1 MGLRRGCRLVVAR
14 LALQGEL
21 GLQVFKYVAQL
32 VENTITFLLVLTNRI
47 SAGNAP
53 LALPRGRVGVAGGAG
68 EIIFFPAEGCQ
79 ALGGVAATL
88 LPNAANA
95 ISGGG
100 KDYAEATIKNQ
111 VFDGQK
117 LDNKDF
123 SGADAVDAS
132 FKKASLRGARFFK
145 SDCERADFTGA
156 DLTGAS
162 FESANLKDA
171 ILSGAKAEGT
181 AFSQTILDAKSIS
194 GADFTEAVVQPY
206 VQKELCKRATGATAE
221 SLFCP

>member
-1 MGLRRGCRLVVAR
+1 MRCLVLFLVGSVTTALRPVAR
-14 LALQGEL
+14 RA
-21 GLQVFKYVAQL
+21 
-32 VENTITFLLVLTNRI
+32 
-47 SAGNAP
+47 
-53 LALPRGRVGVAGGAG
+53 
-68 EIIFFPAEGCQ
+68 
-79 ALGGVAATL
+79 ALGQAIGSLAGTL

-95 ISGGG
+95 VSGGG

-123 SGADAVDAS
+123 SGADAVDTS

-145 SDCERADFTGA
+145 SDCERADFSGA

-171 ILSGAKAEGT
+171 ILAGAKAEGT
-181 AFSQTILDAKSIS
+181 AFSQTILDAKTFD
-194 GADFTEAVVQPY
+194 GAEFTEAVVQPY
-206 VQKELCKRATGATAE
+206 VQKELCKRATG
-221 SLFCP
+221 

>member
-1 MGLRRGCRLVVAR
+1 MRCLVLFLVGSVTTALRPVAR
-14 LALQGEL
+14 RAALG
-21 GLQVFKYVAQL
+21 
-32 VENTITFLLVLTNRI
+32 
-47 SAGNAP
+47 
-53 LALPRGRVGVAGGAG
+53 
-68 EIIFFPAEGCQ
+68 Q

-88 LPNAANA
+88 LPNAATA

-162 FESANLKDA
+162 LENANLKDA
-171 ILSGAKAEGT
+171 DLSGVRAEGT
-181 AFSQTILDAKSIS
+181 AFSQTILDAKSIE
-194 GADFTEAVVQPY
+194 GADFTEAVLQPY
-206 VQKELCKRATGATAE
+206 VQKKLCTMVKDAATRD

>member
-1 MGLRRGCRLVVAR
+1 MPQIHPAMRCLLFLVASVTTALRPTQSTRRA
-14 LALQGEL
+14 ALGQAFSTL
-21 GLQVFKYVAQL
+21 
-32 VENTITFLLVLTNRI
+32 I
-47 SAGNAP
+47 
-53 LALPRGRVGVAGGAG
+53 ALPT
-68 EIIFFPAEGCQ
+68 
-79 ALGGVAATL
+79 AAT
-88 LPNAANA
+88 A

-171 ILSGAKAEGT
+171 ILDGAKAEGT
-181 AFSQTILDAKSIS
+181 AFSQTILDAKSFA

-206 VQKELCKRATGATAE
+206 VQKELCKRATGATAD

>member
-1 MGLRRGCRLVVAR
+1 MRCS
-14 LALQGEL
+14 
-21 GLQVFKYVAQL
+21 
-32 VENTITFLLVLTNRI
+32 LVLVA
-47 SAGNAP
+47 SAARES
-53 LALPRGRVGVAGGAG
+53 ALRPTPSTRRTYLG
-68 EIIFFPAEGCQ
+68 Q
-79 ALGGVAATL
+79 ALGTLVA
-88 LPNAANA
+88 LPTAANA

-111 VFDGQK
+111 NFDGQK

-123 SGADAVDAS
+123 SGADAVDTS

-145 SDCERADFTGA
+145 SDCERADFSGA

-171 ILSGAKAEGT
+171 ILANAKAEGT
-181 AFSQTILDAKSIS
+181 AFSQTILDAKSFE

-206 VQKELCKRATGATAE
+206 VQKELCKRVSGNTAE

>member
-1 MGLRRGCRLVVAR
+1 MRCS
-14 LALQGEL
+14 
-21 GLQVFKYVAQL
+21 
-32 VENTITFLLVLTNRI
+32 LVLVA
-47 SAGNAP
+47 SAATVS
-53 LALPRGRVGVAGGAG
+53 ALRPTVDAPRGPRPRLWARSSRC
-68 EIIFFPAEGCQ
+68 P
-79 ALGGVAATL
+79 
-88 LPNAANA
+88 PPNA

-111 VFDGQK
+111 NFDGQK

-123 SGADAVDAS
+123 SGADAVDTS

-145 SDCERADFTGA
+145 SDCERADFSGA

-171 ILSGAKAEGT
+171 ILANAKAEGT
-181 AFSQTILDAKSIS
+181 AFSQTILDAKSFE

-206 VQKELCKRATGATAE
+206 VQKERKRATGATAE
-221 SLFCP
+221 ARFCP

>member
-1 MGLRRGCRLVVAR
+1 GLPRRRRRASCRGCVLICCQVAACPKFTMRCLLGLLVASATALRPVAR
-14 LALQGEL
+14 RAALKTL
-21 GLQVFKYVAQL
+21 STL
-32 VENTITFLLVLTNRI
+32 V
-47 SAGNAP
+47 
-53 LALPRGRVGVAGGAG
+53 ALPT
-68 EIIFFPAEGCQ
+68 
-79 ALGGVAATL
+79 AAT
-88 LPNAANA
+88 A

-111 VFDGQK
+111 NFDGQK

-123 SGADAVDAS
+123 SGADAVDTS

-171 ILSGAKAEGT
+171 VLAGAKAEGT
-181 AFSQTILDAKSIS
+181 AFSQTILDAKSFE

-206 VQKELCKRATGATAE
+206 VQKELCKRVSGNTAE

>member
-1 MGLRRGCRLVVAR
+1 MRCL
-14 LALQGEL
+14 L
-21 GLQVFKYVAQL
+21 GLLVA
-32 VENTITFLLVLTNRI
+32 
-47 SAGNAP
+47 SAT
-53 LALPRGRVGVAGGAG
+53 ALRPTVDRRAALG
-68 EIIFFPAEGCQ
+68 Q

-181 AFSQTILDAKSIS
+181 AFSQTILDAKSFD

-206 VQKELCKRATGATAE
+206 VQKELCKRVSGNTAE

>member
-1 MGLRRGCRLVVAR
+1 MRCL
-14 LALQGEL
+14 L
-21 GLQVFKYVAQL
+21 GLLVA
-32 VENTITFLLVLTNRI
+32 
-47 SAGNAP
+47 SAT
-53 LALPRGRVGVAGGAG
+53 ALRPTVDRRAALGR
-68 EIIFFPAEGCQ
+68 
-79 ALGGVAATL
+79 ALGGIALVTLPDAAH
-88 LPNAANA
+88 A

-171 ILSGAKAEGT
+171 STASAPLKSLLSN
-181 AFSQTILDAKSIS
+181 F
-194 GADFTEAVVQPY
+194 
-206 VQKELCKRATGATAE
+206 
-221 SLFCP
+221 

>member
-1 MGLRRGCRLVVAR
+1 MRCL
-14 LALQGEL
+14 L
-21 GLQVFKYVAQL
+21 GLLVA
-32 VENTITFLLVLTNRI
+32 
-47 SAGNAP
+47 SAT
-53 LALPRGRVGVAGGAG
+53 ALRPTVDRRAALG
-68 EIIFFPAEGCQ
+68 Q

-123 SGADAVDAS
+123 SGADAVDTS

-145 SDCERADFTGA
+145 SDCERADFSGA

-171 ILSGAKAEGT
+171 ILANAKAEGT
-181 AFSQTILDAKSIS
+181 AFSQTILDAKSFD

>member
-1 MGLRRGCRLVVAR
+1 MLHLRVQSTSAVRCCSRKFTMRCLVLLLVASATTALRPVAR
-14 LALQGEL
+14 RAALG
-21 GLQVFKYVAQL
+21 
-32 VENTITFLLVLTNRI
+32 
-47 SAGNAP
+47 
-53 LALPRGRVGVAGGAG
+53 
-68 EIIFFPAEGCQ
+68 Q
-79 ALGGVAATL
+79 ALGTLVALPTVAT
-88 LPNAANA
+88 A

-123 SGADAVDAS
+123 SGADAVDTS

-145 SDCERADFTGA
+145 SDCERANFSGA

-171 ILSGAKAEGT
+171 ILDGAKAEGT
-181 AFSQTILDAKSIS
+181 AFSQTILDAKSIA

-206 VQKELCKRATGATAE
+206 VQKELCKRATGATAD

>member
-1 MGLRRGCRLVVAR
+1 MRCS
-14 LALQGEL
+14 
-21 GLQVFKYVAQL
+21 
-32 VENTITFLLVLTNRI
+32 LVLVA
-47 SAGNAP
+47 SAARVSALRP
-53 LALPRGRVGVAGGAG
+53 LTTRRAALKTLSTLVALPT
-68 EIIFFPAEGCQ
+68 
-79 ALGGVAATL
+79 AAT
-88 LPNAANA
+88 A

-111 VFDGQK
+111 NFDGQK

-123 SGADAVDAS
+123 SGADAVDTS

-145 SDCERADFTGA
+145 SDCERADFSGA

-171 ILSGAKAEGT
+171 ILANAKAEGT
-181 AFSQTILDAKSIS
+181 AFSQTILDAKSFD

>member
-1 MGLRRGCRLVVAR
+1 MRCS
-14 LALQGEL
+14 
-21 GLQVFKYVAQL
+21 
-32 VENTITFLLVLTNRI
+32 LVLVASAARVSALRPTPTRRTAIGQAI
-47 SAGNAP
+47 SS
-53 LALPRGRVGVAGGAG
+53 LVALPT
-68 EIIFFPAEGCQ
+68 
-79 ALGGVAATL
+79 AAT
-88 LPNAANA
+88 A

-123 SGADAVDAS
+123 SGADAVDTS

-145 SDCERADFTGA
+145 SDCERADFSGA

-171 ILSGAKAEGT
+171 VLAGAKAEGT
-181 AFSQTILDAKSIS
+181 AFSQTILDAKSFE

>member
-1 MGLRRGCRLVVAR
+1 MPQTAMRCLLLLLVASVTTALRPVAR
-14 LALQGEL
+14 RAAL
-21 GLQVFKYVAQL
+21 
-32 VENTITFLLVLTNRI
+32 
-47 SAGNAP
+47 
-53 LALPRGRVGVAGGAG
+53 GR
-68 EIIFFPAEGCQ
+68 
-79 ALGGVAATL
+79 ALGGIALVTLPDAAT
-88 LPNAANA
+88 A

-111 VFDGQK
+111 NFDGQK

-123 SGADAVDAS
+123 SGADAVDTS

-181 AFSQTILDAKSIS
+181 AFSQTILDAKTFD

-206 VQKELCKRATGATAE
+206 VQKELCKRAKGATAD

>member
-1 MGLRRGCRLVVAR
+1 MFVISTRASD
-14 LALQGEL
+14 
-21 GLQVFKYVAQL
+21 
-32 VENTITFLLVLTNRI
+32 
-47 SAGNAP
+47 SAGTIHGVQSTRIRSTG
-53 LALPRGRVGVAGGAG
+53 RGFRCIHDGSGYATGNIQQSMAARVHLRGT
-68 EIIFFPAEGCQ
+68 
-79 ALGGVAATL
+79 AT
-88 LPNAANA
+88 
-95 ISGGG
+95 
-100 KDYAEATIKNQ
+100 K
-111 VFDGQK
+111 F
-117 LDNKDF
+117 
-123 SGADAVDAS
+123 ADAVDTS

-171 ILSGAKAEGT
+171 ILSNAKAEGT
-181 AFSQTILDAKSIS
+181 AFSQTILDAKSFE

>member
-1 MGLRRGCRLVVAR
+1 MRCLLGLLVASATALRPVAR
-14 LALQGEL
+14 RAALG
-21 GLQVFKYVAQL
+21 
-32 VENTITFLLVLTNRI
+32 
-47 SAGNAP
+47 
-53 LALPRGRVGVAGGAG
+53 
-68 EIIFFPAEGCQ
+68 Q
-79 ALGGVAATL
+79 ALIVA
-88 LPNAANA
+88 LPNAATA

-123 SGADAVDAS
+123 SGADAVDTS

-181 AFSQTILDAKSIS
+181 AFSQTILDAKSFDGMEGKYDKYFS
-194 GADFTEAVVQPY
+194 ENPGD
-206 VQKELCKRATGATAE
+206 GN
-221 SLFCP
+221 